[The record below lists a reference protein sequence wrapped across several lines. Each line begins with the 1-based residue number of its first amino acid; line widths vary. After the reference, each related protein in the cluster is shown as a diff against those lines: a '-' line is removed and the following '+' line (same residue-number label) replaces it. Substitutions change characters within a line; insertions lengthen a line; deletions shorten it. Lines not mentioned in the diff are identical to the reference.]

1 MQISYIDQCMRFVYS
16 DFSHYIQISYIDQCM
31 RFVVIKVTKYKSHT
45 LINVSGLYE
54 VKLILLL
61 CRWPY
66 IAEYLDS
73 WNTII
78 YFSYYYNGTMAQA
91 WRGGIGKYPPN
102 PEGLGNTL

>member
-1 MQISYIDQCMRFVYS
+1 MQISYIDQS
-16 DFSHYIQISYIDQCM
+16 M

-61 CRWPY
+61 SWLPY

-78 YFSYYYNGTMAQA
+78 YFSYYYNVKSK
-91 WRGGIGKYPPN
+91 IGAAVIKLVSNY
-102 PEGLGNTL
+102 TLLQYRNS

>member
-1 MQISYIDQCMRFVYS
+1 MQISYIDQCMRFVHS

-61 CRWPY
+61 SRWPY

-78 YFSYYYNGTMAQA
+78 YFSYYYNVQCT
-91 WRGGIGKYPPN
+91 
-102 PEGLGNTL
+102 